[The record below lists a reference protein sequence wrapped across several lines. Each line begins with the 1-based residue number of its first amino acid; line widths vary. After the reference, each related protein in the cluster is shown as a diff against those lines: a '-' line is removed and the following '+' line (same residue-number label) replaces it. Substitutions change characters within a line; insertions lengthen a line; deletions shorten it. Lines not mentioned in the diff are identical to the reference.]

1 MSLEQKVKLRPVQFL
16 KAGEGQT
23 PQPPHSEHL
32 CGGATAPLPHPRQ
45 TRGTGPSDPEP
56 DLAHAAPRQLLPR
69 TRGNLPTNPGS
80 EILQNRK
87 KVAGASGAGG
97 ASAWTCSFP
106 KSPQHQPG
114 LASREQRKRTETC
127 SPPVC
132 SSSFRSTGASASS
145 PPAPYRCPWEDGGA
159 ARLPSQVADT
169 GRRDSAG
176 PHRWGLALRSRP
188 ATSDELLTFSVPLVP
203 FVKRENINVF
213 IS

>member
-1 MSLEQKVKLRPVQFL
+1 MRRGHCPPFRIRGRHGAPGPRTLSLTSPM
-16 KAGEGQT
+16 
-23 PQPPHSEHL
+23 
-32 CGGATAPLPHPRQ
+32 
-45 TRGTGPSDPEP
+45 
-56 DLAHAAPRQLLPR
+56 QLLPR
-69 TRGNLPTNPGS
+69 TRGNLPTNRGS

-97 ASAWTCSFP
+97 ASAWTCSSP
-106 KSPQHQPG
+106 KSPRHQPG
-114 LASREQRKRTETC
+114 LASPEQRKRTETC

-132 SSSFRSTGASASS
+132 SGSFRATGASRPLGRGSASG

-176 PHRWGLALRSRP
+176 PRRWGLALRSRP

-203 FVKRENINVF
+203 FGKRENIKVF